1 MIKLIE
7 KYKLNNEIISPQN
20 AQFLLPIT
28 SFIILSLGIILF
40 AMTPLISTKNKKLAE
55 IKIDRQKSNDLP
67 FLKLKNKAV
76 KKQLENQKIKKELIV
91 EMVAGEK
98 ELRTLLSKLGAI
110 TNNHSIELIEI
121 IPNQVR
127 RFEGGAQTLEANVTS
142 FGDPLVTQGIEKH
155 SANIFLRGYF
165 MNFVEFLRE
174 IESLE
179 SIVITNDIQI
189 IDDNVVDISKVN
201 KIDLIMELSA
211 YGRVK
216 E

>member
-7 KYKLNNEIISPQN
+7 KYKSNDEIISPKN
-20 AQFLLPIT
+20 AQFLIPII
-28 SFIILSLGIILF
+28 SFIILSLGIALF
-40 AMTPLISTKNKKLAE
+40 VLTPLISTKNKRLDAL
-55 IKIDRQKSNDLP
+55 KIDRQKSSDLP
-67 FLKLKNKAV
+67 LLRLKHKAV

-98 ELRTLLSKLGAI
+98 ELRTLLSKLGSI

-127 RFEGGAQTLEANVTS
+127 RFEGSSQSLETNANS

-165 MNFVEFLRE
+165 INFVEFLRE

-179 SIVITNDIQI
+179 SIVITNNIQL
-189 IDDNVVDISKVN
+189 IDDNLVDISKVN
-201 KIDLIMELSA
+201 KIDLIMEFSA

>member
-20 AQFLLPIT
+20 AQFFIPIT
-28 SFIILSLGIILF
+28 GFIILSLGIALF
-40 AMTPLISTKNKKLAE
+40 AMTPLISTKNKRLAE
-55 IKIDRQKSNDLP
+55 LKIDRQKSNDLP
-67 FLKLKNKAV
+67 FLRLKNKAV

-91 EMVAGEK
+91 GMVAGEK
-98 ELRTLLSKLGAI
+98 ELRTLLSKLGSI

-127 RFEGGAQTLEANVTS
+127 RFEGVSQTLEANGTS
-142 FGDPLVTQGIEKH
+142 FGDPLLTQGIEKH

-165 MNFVEFLRE
+165 INFVEFLRE

-216 E
+216 K

>member
-20 AQFLLPIT
+20 AQFFIPIT
-28 SFIILSLGIILF
+28 GFIILSLGITLF
-40 AMTPLISTKNKKLAE
+40 AMTPLISTKNKRLAE
-55 IKIDRQKSNDLP
+55 LKIDRQKSNDLP
-67 FLKLKNKAV
+67 FLRLKNKAV

-91 EMVAGEK
+91 GMVAGEK
-98 ELRTLLSKLGAI
+98 ELRTLLSKLGSI

-127 RFEGGAQTLEANVTS
+127 RFEGVSQTLEANGTS
-142 FGDPLVTQGIEKH
+142 FGDPLLTQGIEKH

-165 MNFVEFLRE
+165 INFVEFLRE

-216 E
+216 K

>member
-20 AQFLLPIT
+20 AQFFIPIT
-28 SFIILSLGIILF
+28 GFIILSLGITLF
-40 AMTPLISTKNKKLAE
+40 AMTPLISTKNKRLAE
-55 IKIDRQKSNDLP
+55 LKIDRQKSNDLP
-67 FLKLKNKAV
+67 FLRLKNKAV

-98 ELRTLLSKLGAI
+98 ELRTLLSKLGSI

-127 RFEGGAQTLEANVTS
+127 RFEGVSQTLEANGTS
-142 FGDPLVTQGIEKH
+142 FGDPLLTQGIEKH

-165 MNFVEFLRE
+165 INFVEFLRE

-216 E
+216 K

>member
-1 MIKLIE
+1 MIKLME

-165 MNFVEFLRE
+165 INFVEFLRE

>member
-165 MNFVEFLRE
+165 INFVEFLRE